1 MSVDVSGSCLQRRKQ
16 MLFTIPPIRLEKVS
30 PYDTYTKAQL
40 DMRRKA
46 EILQYKGNT
55 QASKGNNLTKKQ
67 RMAQILSG
75 KYQNSNYPGKIVQK
89 VTAVHN
95 EIFDISENAYSF
107 ETITSNVDTTCNNE
121 IIYTPTSSSDVPG
134 PSMLLYNDETIPLY
148 NYKKNVEALAIVND
162 DDNDE
167 WRYNIT
173 ENTFVLH
180 NNSGEILSLGIQY
193 GIQNSQN
200 TYSFQI
206 PYGIFVRGFST
217 GAINTTYDLSLNLST
232 TSPFNISVLY
242 NGGTVIDPNTSA
254 TLVPSVS
261 YTDSSFNVQLLDTSF
276 NEANVA
282 FQAVVHGGTIQVSNI
297 NLFTERGFV
306 YDVFGLPKISLDTP
320 FGYSDDFTNV
330 EYGVV
335 FNLSSNNLLV
345 ETNCSVYNQE
355 DVSYNSFS
363 LNGSYLS

>member
-1 MSVDVSGSCLQRRKQ
+1 
-16 MLFTIPPIRLEKVS
+16 
-30 PYDTYTKAQL
+30 
-40 DMRRKA
+40 
-46 EILQYKGNT
+46 
-55 QASKGNNLTKKQ
+55 
-67 RMAQILSG
+67 
-75 KYQNSNYPGKIVQK
+75 
-89 VTAVHN
+89 
-95 EIFDISENAYSF
+95 
-107 ETITSNVDTTCNNE
+107 
-121 IIYTPTSSSDVPG
+121 
-134 PSMLLYNDETIPLY
+134 MLLYNDETIPLY

-173 ENTFVLH
+173 ENTFILH

-200 TYSFQI
+200 TFSFQI
-206 PYGIFVRGFST
+206 PYGIFVRGFPPVQL
-217 GAINTTYDLSLNLST
+217 ILHRLSLNLST

-355 DVSYNSFS
+355 DVSYNLFS